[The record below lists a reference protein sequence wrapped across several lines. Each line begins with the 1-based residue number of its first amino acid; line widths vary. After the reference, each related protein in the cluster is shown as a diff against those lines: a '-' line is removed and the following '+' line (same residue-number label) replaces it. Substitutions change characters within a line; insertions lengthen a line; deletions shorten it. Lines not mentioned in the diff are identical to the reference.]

1 MTVSQALAALLAAH
15 GVDRVFGFPGDSTLP
30 FYAGVAAT
38 PGIEHTVA
46 RCQKCAGYM
55 ADAYARMR
63 SGPAVCDAPGGI
75 GSTLLPPALH
85 EAANSSSPVIAVT
98 AATSR
103 SQAGRWPTS
112 ECDQR
117 TMLGAVVKETI
128 DVEDPRR
135 LAEYVRNA
143 VIAATSPRSGPVH
156 LQVPEDLLTETTL
169 VDRDD
174 LRVRPAAAWPAVRS
188 QPVLA
193 DLERCLELV
202 AAASAPMILA
212 GGGVLMSGAGPALSE
227 FASRWLVPVCTT
239 VTGKGAL
246 AETSDPCAVGVVGAK
261 GHPLVSRAL
270 AQADLVLCVGT
281 KLGDKAMAQ
290 WSARAGAPTVI
301 HLDSDPR
308 ELGRNLQAGLALLGD
323 ARATLEA
330 LGRLGA
336 TSPALGAAS
345 AQRRRQRLGELR
357 AAIASFDK
365 DFVAGARGAGR
376 LRTATVINWLNDALP
391 GGAVVAVDAGPPSGW
406 IGGLYRTKA
415 AGRQI
420 LASRGSGSL
429 GWGLPAAIGARLAV
443 PAGPVVGIGGD
454 AGFAMASHELEL
466 LARARLDLTY
476 VILDNQGMAMMNQ
489 IAERS
494 LGTPG
499 LFAPF
504 APVRW
509 SDVATAYGCDGV
521 RAEDES
527 DLDALTRRLRSPGG
541 PLIVQVLT
549 EPWEITHD
557 LAMRE
562 WLSTTKSE
570 WLSTTK

>member
-1 MTVSQALAALLAAH
+1 MTLGGALAALLAAQ

-30 FYAGVAAT
+30 FYVGVAAT
-38 PGIEHTVA
+38 QGIEHTVA

-63 SGPAVCDAPGGI
+63 SRPSACDAPGGI

-117 TMLGAVVKETI
+117 TMLGALVKETI
-128 DVEDPRR
+128 EVEDPQR

-156 LQVPEDLLTETTL
+156 LEVPEDLLTETVV
-169 VDRDD
+169 VDRGDIE
-174 LRVRPAAAWPAVRS
+174 VRSCGPAWPAVRS
-188 QPVLA
+188 QPVVA

-202 AAASAPMILA
+202 ARAAAPMILA
-212 GGGVLMSGAGPALSE
+212 GGGVLMSGGGAALSE

-270 AQADLVLCVGT
+270 AEADLVLCIGT

-308 ELGRNLQAGLALLGD
+308 ELGRNLAVDLALLGD

-330 LGRLGA
+330 LGELGR
-336 TSPALGAAS
+336 TSPALGAAC
-345 AQRRRQRLGELR
+345 AERRRRRLGELR
-357 AAIASFDK
+357 AAIASFDRA
-365 DFVAGARGAGR
+365 FFAAARGAR
-376 LRTATVINWLNDALP
+376 PLRTATVVNWLNDALP
-391 GGAVVAVDAGPPSGW
+391 AGAVVAVDAGPPSGW
-406 IGGLYRTKA
+406 IGSLYRTKT

-429 GWGLPAAIGARLAV
+429 GWGLPAAIGARFAV

-466 LARARLDLTY
+466 AARAGLDLTY
-476 VILDNQGMAMMNQ
+476 VVLDNQGMAMMNQ

-494 LGTPG
+494 LGKPG
-499 LFAPF
+499 LFSSF

-509 SDVATAYGCDGV
+509 SDVAIAYGCDGV

-527 DLDALTRRLRSPGG
+527 GLDAVAERLRSPSG
-541 PLIVQVLT
+541 PLVVHVLT
-549 EPWEITHD
+549 QPWEATHD
-557 LAMRE
+557 LAM
-562 WLSTTKSE
+562 SE
-570 WLSTTK
+570 WQPATT